1 MERNQQ
7 SPTPANPNQEPGP
20 NENAV
25 PKFPLGMRFAPTE
38 EQLICYLR
46 KKIKNEPFEDVC
58 ICSVN
63 FYKYNPWELTDVHCD
78 GTIDGTNRVVAANY
92 VDT

>member
-25 PKFPLGMRFAPTE
+25 PKFPMGMRFVPTE
-38 EQLICYLR
+38 EVLISYLR
-46 KKIKNEPFEDVC
+46 KKIMNEPFEDVC

-63 FYKYNPWELTDVHCD
+63 FYKYNPWELTVPS
-78 GTIDGTNRVVAANY
+78 DGTNRPEDVVAASY